1 MLGRKC
7 SLCGGDLDRNNICTE
22 CGLDNSKSD
31 RNYKINQSSC
41 DGQPLTHVHDKP
53 ESYARPVR
61 NETQKKYR
69 QPRNSWEDTS
79 GRHRVKR
86 MVIILIVLVA
96 FGMAGVLKDV
106 FWNIA
111 YRVESEIGGSEE
123 TYEYEPGDP
132 YEYVEREL
140 SEEGET
146 AEYALE
152 SGEYIVGVHIPE
164 GRYTAEVQDD
174 FDAVHVSDYQNVI
187 YLYEYAGKEEEC
199 YLDDLRL
206 YEGARV
212 TIDADNENTVT
223 LYTENAQL
231 QTMHGMENPVTESV
245 RISSGRTWRAG
256 EDFDAGVYDL
266 KLTGGSGSVSLT
278 VYNEEGEDFEGR
290 FFYLSENGSNV
301 YRNLVIPKNSEI
313 NFDEGDSVRFTL
325 TPSET
330 IGSVNYLEYYH
341 NY

>member
-1 MLGRKC
+1 MSGRKC

-22 CGLDNSKSD
+22 CGLDNRKSD
-31 RNYKINQSSC
+31 KNYKSGQSRYIK
-41 DGQPLTHVHDKP
+41 G
-53 ESYARPVR
+53 
-61 NETQKKYR
+61 
-69 QPRNSWEDTS
+69 
-79 GRHRVKR
+79 
-86 MVIILIVLVA
+86 MVIILIILVV
-96 FGMAGVLKDV
+96 FGAVSVLKDI
-106 FWNIA
+106 FWDIV
-111 YRVESEIGGSEE
+111 YRIESETGSSEE
-123 TYEYEPGDP
+123 SYEYEPDDP

-146 AEYALE
+146 AEYVLE

-174 FDAVHVSDYQNVI
+174 FDAVHVSDYQNII

-206 YEGARV
+206 YDGACV
-212 TIDADNENTVT
+212 TIDADKENTVT
-223 LYTENAQL
+223 LYTENAQI

-245 RISSGRTWRAG
+245 RISSGKTWKAG

-266 KLTGGSGSVSLT
+266 RLTEGSGNVSLT
-278 VYNEEGEDFEGR
+278 VYNKEGEDCEGR

-313 NFDEGDSVRFTL
+313 SFDEGESVRFTL

-330 IGSVNYLEYYH
+330 ISSTNYLKYYL
-341 NY
+341 YYMEGEDE